1 VIRLL
6 LATRNVG
13 KLRELEQL
21 LEEAGLEGL
30 VVETLADHAQVGE
43 VEETG
48 PTFEENARLKA
59 TQAAR
64 ATGLWALAD
73 DSGLE
78 VEALGGAP
86 GVLSARYA
94 GRHGDSAANNA
105 RLLRELEGVTD
116 RQASF
121 VCVAALAR
129 PDGEIVAAER
139 GICRGSIEEK
149 PRGAGGFGYD
159 PFFLPDGKNL
169 TMAELSP
176 GEKGAISHRGRA
188 LRALIPALERL
199 AGDESTPGRRSS

>member
-1 VIRLL
+1 VTQLL

-21 LEEAGLEGL
+21 LEEARLEGL
-30 VVETLADHAQVGE
+30 EVETLAGHAGVGE

-48 PTFEENARLKA
+48 RTFEENARLKA
-59 TQAAR
+59 AHVAR
-64 ATGLWALAD
+64 ATGLWTLAD

-86 GVLSARYA
+86 GVRSARYA
-94 GRHGDSAANNA
+94 GRHGDNAANNA

-116 RQASF
+116 RQACF

-129 PDGEIVAAER
+129 PDGQVVAAER
-139 GICRGSIEEK
+139 GVCRGSITDK
-149 PRGAGGFGYD
+149 PRGARGFGYD
-159 PFFLPDGKNL
+159 PCFLADGESR

-188 LRALIPALERL
+188 LRALLPALKRL
-199 AGDESTPGRRSS
+199 LGDDRTPGRRSS